1 MSTAVA
7 DPPGGEQP
15 SPAAPPPGRK
25 RRQRSFHLDLLA
37 LCRVLVLGFFTL
49 FLIIPLLSMVVVAF
63 TGETVNIF
71 GSLVDGE
78 IRDQNISDLGGASFA
93 TFIETVGSAQN
104 MEALRNSLLLA
115 LGVALLA
122 MLLCTP
128 IAYGFAR
135 TAMPFKRTLGV
146 LCTIPMVVPT
156 FAAAG
161 GFITMFGQAGW
172 VTGLWQQVGG
182 SGQLINP
189 YSMTGLVLV
198 LLFFLFPFALW
209 PMVAA
214 FRISSA
220 QVEEASSSLGARSVI
235 TFLTVTLPLALPSLL
250 SALLLIFATTFSDF
264 GAAIILGID
273 GLNLIVVQAYREIA
287 GFYNWAA
294 GSVLVMVMVVVVA
307 LFFALQR
314 MVLRG
319 RDYGTLSAR
328 GGQPA
333 PLVRH
338 RGLCTGLS
346 VFTTAFTLIP
356 VLSLVSVLVL
366 SFATTWRGTLLPDS
380 FTLAHYERVL
390 DRSWGAIANSLTLAG
405 GALLIALFVA
415 STVAYYTVRHRAAG
429 LDFLATMPLIVPGI
443 ALALALMQ
451 TFNTQPLALYGTALL
466 LVVGYAIRRLPYMV
480 RPTVGAMQAI
490 GTDVEEAARSLG
502 ANRITAVMTTVL
514 PLLRPALFAGGILVF
529 VTVLKETSLT
539 VLIAPSNWEPM
550 SRDIFNNLLR
560 GERYPA
566 AAMSVIL
573 LVIVIS
579 LQQIAY
585 KFSRNSLY

>member
-7 DPPGGEQP
+7 DPPEGQESKPG
-15 SPAAPPPGRK
+15 APPTGRK
-25 RRQRSFHLDLLA
+25 RRQRSFHVDLLA
-37 LCRVLVLGFFTL
+37 FFRVLVLGFFTL
-49 FLIIPLLSMVVVAF
+49 FLIIPLLSMAVVAF

-71 GSLVDGE
+71 GSIVDPE
-78 IRDQNISDLGGASFA
+78 VRAQNISDLGGASLA
-93 TFIETVGSAQN
+93 TFIDVVGSARN

-115 LGVALLA
+115 LGVSLLA
-122 MLLCTP
+122 MVLCTP

-135 TAMPFKRTLGV
+135 TEMPFKRTLGV

-172 VTGLWQQVGG
+172 VTTIWQAMGG
-182 SGQLINP
+182 EGQLISP

-214 FRISSA
+214 FRISNA
-220 QVEEASSSLGARSVI
+220 QVEEASASLGARSLT
-235 TFLTVTLPLALPSLL
+235 TFFTVTLPLALPSLL
-250 SALLLIFATTFSDF
+250 SALLLIFAVTFSDF

-287 GFYNWAA
+287 GFFNWAA

-314 MVLRG
+314 LVLRG
-319 RDYGTLSAR
+319 RDYGTLTAR
-328 GGQPA
+328 GHQA

-338 RGLCTGLS
+338 RGLCISLS
-346 VFTTAFTLIP
+346 VFTMAFTLIP
-356 VLSLVSVLVL
+356 ALALLSVLAL
-366 SFATTWRGTLLPDS
+366 SFATTWRGSLLPDAW
-380 FTLAHYERVL
+380 TTAHYERVL
-390 DRSWGAIANSLTLAG
+390 DRSWGVIANSLTLAG

-415 STVAYYTVRHRAAG
+415 ATVAYYTVRHRAAG

-443 ALALALMQ
+443 ALALALIQ
-451 TFNTQPLALYGTALL
+451 TFNSQPLALYGTAGL
-466 LVVGYAIRRLPYMV
+466 LVIAYAIRRLPYML

-529 VTVLKETSLT
+529 VTVLKETSVT
-539 VLIAPSNWEPM
+539 VLIAPSGWEPM
-550 SRDIFNNLLR
+550 SRDIFDNLLR

-566 AAMSVIL
+566 AAMTVIL

-579 LQQIAY
+579 LQQVAY
-585 KFSRNSLY
+585 RFSRKSLY

>member
-1 MSTAVA
+1 MSTAVT
-7 DPPGGEQP
+7 DPPDGGA
-15 SPAAPPPGRK
+15 PAPGSAPAGRK
-25 RRQRSFHLDLLA
+25 RRQRSFHLDLLT
-37 LCRVLVLGFFTL
+37 LCRVLVLGFFAL
-49 FLIIPLLSMVVVAF
+49 FLVIPLLSMVVVAF
-63 TGETVNIF
+63 TGETVNLF
-71 GSLVDGE
+71 GSLVDPE
-78 IRDQNISDLGGASFA
+78 IRAQNIADLSNSSLA
-93 TFIETVGSAQN
+93 TFIEVLGSTRN

-115 LGVALLA
+115 LGVSLLA

-146 LCTIPMVVPT
+146 LCTIPLVVPT
-156 FAAAG
+156 FAAAS

-172 VTGLWQQVGG
+172 VTGIWQALGG
-182 SGQLINP
+182 SGQIINP

-198 LLFFLFPFALW
+198 LLFFLFPIALW

-214 FRISSA
+214 FRISNK
-220 QVEEASSSLGARSVI
+220 QVEEASSSLGARSMV
-235 TFLTVTLPLALPSLL
+235 TFFTVTLPLALPALL
-250 SALLLIFATTFSDF
+250 SALLLIFAVTFSDF

-287 GFYNWAA
+287 GFFNWAA

-307 LFFALQR
+307 LFFGLQR
-314 MVLRG
+314 LVLRG
-319 RDYGTLSAR
+319 RDYGTLSGR
-328 GGQPA
+328 GEQA

-338 RGLCTGLS
+338 RGLCGALS
-346 VFTTAFTLIP
+346 LFTMAFTLIP
-356 VLSLVSVLVL
+356 VMALVSVLVL
-366 SFATTWRGTLLPDS
+366 SFATTWSGSLLPDS
-380 FTLAHYERVL
+380 FTTAHYERVL

-405 GALLIALFVA
+405 GALLIALFVSA
-415 STVAYYTVRHRAAG
+415 TVAYYTVRHRAAG

-466 LVVGYAIRRLPYMV
+466 LVIGYAIRRLPYML
-480 RPTVGAMQAI
+480 RPAVGAIQAI

-502 ANRITAVMTTVL
+502 ANRTTAVMTTVL

-529 VTVLKETSLT
+529 VTVLKETSLK
-539 VLIAPSNWEPM
+539 VLIAPSGWEPM
-550 SRDIFNNLLR
+550 SRDIFDNLLR

-585 KFSRNSLY
+585 RFSRNSLY

>member
-1 MSTAVA
+1 VSTAVA
-7 DPPGGEQP
+7 DPPEGHR
-15 SPAAPPPGRK
+15 PAPEPPPAGR
-25 RRQRSFHLDLLA
+25 RRRRRGYHLDLLA
-37 LCRVLVLGFFTL
+37 FCKVLVLGFFAL
-49 FLIIPLLSMVVVAF
+49 FLIIPLFSMVIVAF

-71 GSLVDGE
+71 GSLVDSDT
-78 IRDQNISDLGGASFA
+78 RDQNISNLGGASLT
-93 TFIETVGSAQN
+93 TFVEVLGSTRN

-115 LGVALLA
+115 LGVSLLA

-172 VTGLWQQVGG
+172 VTNIWQMLGG
-182 SGQLINP
+182 SGQIFSP
-189 YSMTGLVLV
+189 YSMTGLILV

-214 FRISSA
+214 FRISNA
-220 QVEEASSSLGARSVI
+220 QVEEASSSLGARSMT
-235 TFLTVTLPLALPSLL
+235 TFFTVTLPLALPSLL
-250 SALLLIFATTFSDF
+250 SALLLIFAVTFSDF

-287 GFYNWAA
+287 GFFNWAA

-314 MVLRG
+314 LVLRG
-319 RDYGTLSAR
+319 RDYGTLTAR
-328 GGQPA
+328 GHQA

-338 RGLCTGLS
+338 RGLCIGLS
-346 VFTTAFTLIP
+346 LFTTAFTLVP
-356 VLSLVSVLVL
+356 TLALLSVLAL
-366 SFATTWRGTLLPDS
+366 SFATTWRGSLLPDGW
-380 FTLAHYERVL
+380 TTAHYERVL
-390 DRSWGAIANSLTLAG
+390 DRSWGVIANSLTLAG

-415 STVAYYTVRHRAAG
+415 ATVAYYTVRHRSAG

-443 ALALALMQ
+443 ALALALIQ
-451 TFNTQPLALYGTALL
+451 TFNSQPLALYGTAAL
-466 LVVGYAIRRLPYMV
+466 LVIGYAIRRLPYML

-502 ANRITAVMTTVL
+502 ANRITAVLTTVL

-539 VLIAPSNWEPM
+539 VLIAPSGWEPM
-550 SRDIFNNLLR
+550 SRDIFDNLLR

-566 AAMSVIL
+566 AAMTVIL

-579 LQQIAY
+579 LQQVAY
-585 KFSRNSLY
+585 RFSRNSLY